1 MGLFPGSA
9 DKRMDQLIEAVFI
22 PFFLAAK
29 LDPRQATVTESD
41 ADTPYLRHITVWPQ
55 DQDPVTLRW
64 GYTSPATQ
72 PALGTIFI
80 HFEQGELQCRI
91 VYYLASK
98 LMDDGSW
105 QYEIRHG
112 SRRECLP
119 VPYTRARQ
127 MIGDFAKAFGELV
140 RSNTP

>member
-1 MGLFPGSA
+1 MSLFPESA

-29 LDPRQATVTESD
+29 LDPHQATVIASD
-41 ADTPYLRHITVWPQ
+41 ADTPYHRLMSAKPP
-55 DQDPVTLRW
+55 DQATVTLRW
-64 GYTSPATQ
+64 GYTCPANQ

-127 MIGDFAKAFGELV
+127 LISDLAKAFGELV
-140 RSNTP
+140 RNDTP